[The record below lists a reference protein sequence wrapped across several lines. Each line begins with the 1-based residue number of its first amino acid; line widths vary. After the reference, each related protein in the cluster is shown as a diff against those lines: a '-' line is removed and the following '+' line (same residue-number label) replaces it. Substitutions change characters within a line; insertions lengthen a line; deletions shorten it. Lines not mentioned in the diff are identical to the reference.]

1 MVLSFSLLVFVSV
14 SVDINIVQNKMK
26 QTPAD
31 KAPSDTHAD
40 VKEFLENA
48 TLGSMVVSRPFFFF
62 TFYHFFSGPRRTSG
76 NGFLSDSPDFN

>member
-1 MVLSFSLLVFVSV
+1 MVVVSVSVV
-14 SVDINIVQNKMK
+14 SVDINIVRNKLK

-48 TLGSMVVSRPFFFF
+48 TLGSMVVSRPPLS
-62 TFYHFFSGPRRTSG
+62 FSLSLYLKTQENLSG
-76 NGFLSDSPDFN
+76 DGFLSDSPDFN